1 MHDQQPDRESFWSV
15 GRKWLPWC
23 LGIVLVL
30 DVGWTAFIAVHE
42 VSSGKHQG
50 LSEIVIAVVH
60 GSAPAVSFIVLNA
73 ILLVSVLDV
82 LGGLTVVTYR
92 YLSRKFL
99 VPLEERLQQEV
110 REKGREEG
118 REEERRL
125 WADWNRR
132 REEAEQNGE
141 PFADPPP
148 ST

>member
-1 MHDQQPDRESFWSV
+1 M
-15 GRKWLPWC
+15 
-23 LGIVLVL
+23 
-30 DVGWTAFIAVHE
+30 
-42 VSSGKHQG
+42 
-50 LSEIVIAVVH
+50 
-60 GSAPAVSFIVLNA
+60 
-73 ILLVSVLDV
+73 
-82 LGGLTVVTYR
+82 VTYR